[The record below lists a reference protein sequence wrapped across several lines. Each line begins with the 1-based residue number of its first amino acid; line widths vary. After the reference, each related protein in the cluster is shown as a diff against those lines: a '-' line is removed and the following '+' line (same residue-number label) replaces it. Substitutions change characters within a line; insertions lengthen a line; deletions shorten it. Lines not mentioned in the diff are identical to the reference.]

1 MPEIVVRL
9 PGPTERGFL
18 RRVQEASVFRDR
30 IEANDWKAM
39 LDFADYLIAHSY
51 VEVPDSALEGV
62 EPVKDADGR
71 VIEAPPIGAAKAA
84 ARHHDGKANTQTSNF
99 MAITGLNRVMS
110 GDGSIS
116 WRIEMWMRLQFVHRI
131 SRKPASFWQLGV
143 VL

>member
-71 VIEAPPIGAAKAA
+71 VIEAPRVVVAKQALYDLSRDEFLVMLFELAAGSAKAVDPPKGA
-84 ARHHDGKANTQTSNF
+84 
-99 MAITGLNRVMS
+99 
-110 GDGSIS
+110 
-116 WRIEMWMRLQFVHRI
+116 
-131 SRKPASFWQLGV
+131 
-143 VL
+143 